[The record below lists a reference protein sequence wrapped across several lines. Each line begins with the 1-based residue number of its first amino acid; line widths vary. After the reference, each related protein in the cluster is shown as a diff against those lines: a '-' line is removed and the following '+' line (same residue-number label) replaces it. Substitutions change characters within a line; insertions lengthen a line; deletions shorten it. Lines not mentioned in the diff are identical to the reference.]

1 MKKVFLALSVIFA
14 TTSCSTDPREELIIA
29 NEENFF
35 GTQLDMDTKILE
47 IVDLDPIT
55 EGDLY
60 NEFNEDVIAVV
71 FRANRF
77 LHGTKTA
84 DYATS
89 DIESLSQLEEFS
101 IRLNNLIGSGD
112 YDWSTE
118 YEFKEYLSS
127 TIEMIKDL
135 NASIIARDIFNE
147 DSEVIVNQVAQVSL
161 EFVNPLL
168 RTKQTKTDTILFN
181 EDWTKVVK

>member
-1 MKKVFLALSVIFA
+1 MKKVFLVLSVIFA
-14 TTSCSTDPREELIIA
+14 TTSCSTDPREELIIS

-35 GTQLDMDTKILE
+35 GTQLDMDTKVLE

-60 NEFNEDVIAVV
+60 NELNEDVIAVV
-71 FRANRF
+71 SRANRL
-77 LHGTKTA
+77 LHGTDTA

-101 IRLNNLIGSGD
+101 IKVNNLIGVTS
-112 YDWSTE
+112 DWSTE
-118 YEFKEYLSS
+118 YKFKEYLSA
-127 TIEMIKDL
+127 TIDMIKDL
-135 NASIIARDIFNE
+135 KASIIARDIFNK

-161 EFVNPLL
+161 ESVNPLL
-168 RTKQTKTDTILFN
+168 RTKQTRIDTILFN
-181 EDWTKVVK
+181 KDWTKIVK